1 MREIPSSCTPLTAQA
16 IEEGLRKEPVHR
28 ASVVE
33 LGGKVSLALQHG
45 KTLHWPQRSGE
56 AVGKCVSRARYSTC
70 LEPCF
75 LHTEHADGTNFKL
88 VGKTEVVKR
97 PQEMGERGYNT

>member
-1 MREIPSSCTPLTAQA
+1 M
-16 IEEGLRKEPVHR
+16 
-28 ASVVE
+28 VE

-45 KTLHWPQRSGE
+45 KTQHWSGE
-56 AVGKCVSRARYSTC
+56 AVGQCVSRARYSTC

-75 LHTEHADGTNFKL
+75 LHTEHGGGTNFKL